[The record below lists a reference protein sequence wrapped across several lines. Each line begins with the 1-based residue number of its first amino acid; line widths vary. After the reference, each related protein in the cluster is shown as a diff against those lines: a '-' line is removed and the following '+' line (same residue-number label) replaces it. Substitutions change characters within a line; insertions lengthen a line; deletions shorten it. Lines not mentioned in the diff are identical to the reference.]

1 MEAKLYENFCK
12 RRDEGLIVRR
22 VWFRLASRV
31 FFKATY
37 PDTDVNLFKFSGGWF
52 HGFLTRWN
60 ITLRATTNKAQYIPN
75 HYRILIQQWLQFNRR
90 NSQVRTHMRD
100 YKYEVGRF
108 DFPHIANMDQTP
120 LPFEYITGKTYAH
133 KGDKTIWVKSKKS
146 GWDKRQATLVPTVFA
161 DGVARGKPLILF
173 RGTEDSLLQHRYYGQ
188 ERAQYDPSVI
198 AWFNPKG
205 YANTATRLRWINK
218 LLIPAFH
225 PAGQG
230 PAMGNNGPSLLNKR

>member
-1 MEAKLYENFCK
+1 MEAKLYDNFCK

-37 PDTDVNLFKFSGGWF
+37 PDTDVNLFNFPGGWL
-52 HGFLTRWN
+52 HGFLARWN

-75 HYRILIQQWLQFNRR
+75 HYRILIQKWLQFNRR
-90 NSQVRTHMRD
+90 NSQVCTHMRD
-100 YKYEVGRF
+100 YKYEVGHF
-108 DFPHIANMDQTP
+108 DFSHIVNMDQTP
-120 LPFEYITGKTYAH
+120 FPFEYITGKTYAH
-133 KGDKTIWVKSKKS
+133 KGNKIIWVKSKKS

-161 DGVARGKPLILF
+161 DGVVRGKPLILF